1 MKKET
6 VTGNYLDF
14 IPVHR
19 ESCCYRMGD
28 SGDVTILQENR
39 GLFHWIAQKVFHRPR
54 ISQIHLDEMGNFIW
68 PLMDGE
74 RTVYDIAMLVREEF
88 GEKAEPLFQRFVQYV
103 KNLESYGFVEHI
115 DPAGGKEYKVG
126 RVNQR

>member
-1 MKKET
+1 MRKVT

-14 IPVHR
+14 IPVYR
-19 ESCCYRMGD
+19 ESCRYRMGD

-88 GEKAEPLFQRFVQYV
+88 GGRAEPLFQRLVQYV

-115 DPAGGKEYKVG
+115 DPAGGKEQGK
-126 RVNQR
+126 RI

>member
-1 MKKET
+1 MRKVT

-14 IPVHR
+14 IPVYR
-19 ESCCYRMGD
+19 ESCRYRMGD

-88 GEKAEPLFQRFVQYV
+88 GVCEEPGELWICGTYRSSRGKRTGEKNIRLAE
-103 KNLESYGFVEHI
+103 
-115 DPAGGKEYKVG
+115 
-126 RVNQR
+126 